1 MAPQLDAA
9 QHILDESMLRQD
21 FDPKIIHLP
30 MMVATVVPSSFF
42 LPLES
47 VRLGRLIKN
56 INHPHEGYHEP
67 PTGDV
72 PKAIMTPFSFSS
84 LNQQNSKTQFGSALT
99 SLISAGFSKRLQSQ
113 IHLAPARGNN
123 YRLDNSDA
131 WFDKAVSLPD
141 TRKWIEKAALRGHKI
156 YIIVGIQTSI
166 DTRIVQRSAR
176 EQQARGQ
183 VTVPASLSLTAA
195 AAVMPFAELVD
206 PAIHG
211 EHQNAESDQ
220 RWLLAPGEQVCSLQ
234 YREVKTRWL
243 SSRLIEPPQLSK
255 TRQWSCMEGDKRDT
269 YEDSS
274 DEEDEDMI
282 EVDLGNVEELNGGG
296 MQRILW
302 TELSTSNQS

>member
-1 MAPQLDAA
+1 
-9 QHILDESMLRQD
+9 
-21 FDPKIIHLP
+21 

-56 INHPHEGYHEP
+56 INHPHEGYYEP

-72 PKAIMTPFSFSS
+72 PKAIVTPFSLST
-84 LNQQNSKTQFGSALT
+84 LNQQNNKTQFGSALT

-123 YRLDNSDA
+123 YCLDNSDA

-156 YIIVGIQTSI
+156 YVIVGIQTFI
-166 DTRIVQRSAR
+166 DTRIVQKSAR
-176 EQQARGQ
+176 GQQARGQ
-183 VTVPASLSLTAA
+183 VTVPVSLFLTAA
-195 AAVMPFAELVD
+195 AAVMPFAELID

-220 RWLLAPGEQVCSLQ
+220 LWLLAPGEQVCSLQ

-243 SSRLIEPPQLSK
+243 SSRLIEPIQLSK
-255 TRQWSCMEGDKRDT
+255 TRQWSCMEGDRRDA
-269 YEDSS
+269 YEDDS
-274 DEEDEDMI
+274 DEEDEDTI
-282 EVDLGNVEELNGGG
+282 EVHLGDLEEFNGEWVTEDFVEGTIYL
-296 MQRILW
+296 
-302 TELSTSNQS
+302 QSSPDECNLPS